1 MIVNGRVIGDGLPTL
16 VTPGQHLLKL
26 LLKFETS
33 RVKFLPYWY
42 TVLHVVKGGEGE
54 KDGEGG
60 REGGREGERE
70 RERGREGGRVM
81 CKSCII

>member
-60 REGGREGERE
+60 REGGGERE
-70 RERGREGGRVM
+70 REREGGRERGRVM
-81 CKSCII
+81 CKSRII